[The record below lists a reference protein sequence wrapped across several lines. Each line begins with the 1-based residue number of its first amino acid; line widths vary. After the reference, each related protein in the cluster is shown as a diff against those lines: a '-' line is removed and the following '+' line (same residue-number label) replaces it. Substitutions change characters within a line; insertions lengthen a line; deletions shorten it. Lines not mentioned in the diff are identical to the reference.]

1 MNLKEDGSPK
11 RWFRL
16 YAEFATDPKVQMMSE
31 ANQRRLL
38 MIMCLRCNGDV
49 TLQDEIVTFQ
59 LRISGEEWGG
69 TKAEF
74 KRLGFID
81 DSNKIINWEK
91 RQFISDVSNQ
101 RVKLHRDRVKRQC
114 NVTVTPPETES
125 DRTEAERKER
135 KILPVVELSKTIESC
150 SDSRHFENFEPQIA
164 EWNRIAELHGLPRC
178 QVLTPQRKS
187 ALKARLKD
195 CGGGAGWL
203 DACRM
208 VSESDFLTG
217 KKTDWK
223 ASFDF
228 MLQKKSFTKILE
240 GAYSNHEAPA
250 KPPKGSGDYFS
261 GLVAAV
267 DAQMNRKGNSD
278 EEDYSPLGKL

>member
-1 MNLKEDGSPK
+1 MHQNEYGAPK

-38 MIMCLRCNGDV
+38 MIFCLRCNGDV
-49 TLQDEIVTFQ
+49 TLQDDVVTFQ
-59 LRISGEEWGG
+59 LRISGDEWGK

-74 KRLGFID
+74 MRLGFID
-81 DSNKIINWEK
+81 GENKIINWDK
-91 RQFISDVSNQ
+91 RQFISDISNQ
-101 RVKLHRDRVKRQC
+101 RVKLHRDRMKRKC
-114 NVTVTPPETES
+114 NVTVTPPES
-125 DRTEAERKER
+125 DTDTDTDRER
-135 KILPVVELSKTIESC
+135 KILSVVNLPESIEVSSK
-150 SDSRHFENFEPQIA
+150 DSRRFENFEPQIA

-178 QVLTPQRKS
+178 QVLTTQRK
-187 ALKARLKD
+187 AAMKARLKD
-195 CGGGAGWL
+195 CGGADGWA

-223 ASFDF
+223 ASLDF

-240 GAYSNHEAPA
+240 GAYSNHEAPTR
-250 KPPKGSGDYFS
+250 PPKGSGDYFS

-267 DAQMNRKGNSD
+267 DAQMNKKGNSD